1 MLANISII
9 EEKMKK
15 ITTGNL
21 AHWNGSERTLSE
33 FIDWLEEKP
42 HLDDK
47 HAKLLSDLIVAHN
60 NFTLMKEEE
69 EV

>member
-1 MLANISII
+1 
-9 EEKMKK
+9 MKK
-15 ITTGNL
+15 ITAGNL
-21 AHWNGSERTLSE
+21 VHWNGAEKTLSE

-47 HAKLLSDLIVAHN
+47 YSKLLSDLIVAHN
-60 NFTLMKEEE
+60 NFTSQEDDE